1 MPNSAAEH
9 LNAIIK
15 AYLRSSRRKQLQNS
29 FSQLSQLS
37 PPAVV
42 NQPSNS
48 CEKNPSE
55 DTVSGGAWRGNK
67 EALFI
72 AQCDE
77 LIIRSRLST
86 RSLFMTLSFQVNR
99 MGLPLE
105 KGTWEPSLDANDC
118 NAAVL
123 FLLFAYA
130 SLGPPKKAKTHE
142 PFASSLLGVKYFF
155 SLQGRKQQPCQLH
168 VWELDATRSCLGN
181 SLNKLWVERGEVS
194 RYISVRRHS
203 LI

>member
-9 LNAIIK
+9 SNTIIK

-42 NQPSNS
+42 NQPSNG

-72 AQCDE
+72 ALCDE

-86 RSLFMTLSFQVNR
+86 HSLLMTLSLSKWIERAFCLKRAPGSLLLMVMTATQPPFFFF
-99 MGLPLE
+99 LPM
-105 KGTWEPSLDANDC
+105 PVYQD
-118 NAAVL
+118 
-123 FLLFAYA
+123 
-130 SLGPPKKAKTHE
+130 PKKGKKHM
-142 PFASSLLGVKYFF
+142 SHLHLL
-155 SLQGRKQQPCQLH
+155 
-168 VWELDATRSCLGN
+168 CLGLQIYFLFREEN
-181 SLNKLWVERGEVS
+181 SGLASWMCES
-194 RYISVRRHS
+194 
-203 LI
+203 

>member
-15 AYLRSSRRKQLQNS
+15 AYLHSSRRKQLQNS

-42 NQPSNS
+42 NQPSNG

-67 EALFI
+67 EPLFI
-72 AQCDE
+72 VQCDE

-86 RSLFMTLSFQVNR
+86 RSLLMTLSLQVNR
-99 MGLPLE
+99 TGLPLE
-105 KGTWEPSLDANDC
+105 KGTWEPSFDANDS
-118 NAAVL
+118 NAAAV
-123 FLLFAYA
+123 FLLFAHA
-130 SLGPPKKAKTHE
+130 SLSGPPPKKGKNT
-142 PFASSLLGVKYFF
+142 
-155 SLQGRKQQPCQLH
+155 
-168 VWELDATRSCLGN
+168 
-181 SLNKLWVERGEVS
+181 
-194 RYISVRRHS
+194 
-203 LI
+203 

>member
-9 LNAIIK
+9 LNGIIK

-37 PPAVV
+37 PPTVV
-42 NQPSNS
+42 NQPSNG

-72 AQCDE
+72 APCDE

-86 RSLFMTLSFQVNR
+86 RSLLMTLSLSKWIERAFRLKRAPGSLLLMVMTATQPPFFFF
-99 MGLPLE
+99 LPM
-105 KGTWEPSLDANDC
+105 PVYQD
-118 NAAVL
+118 
-123 FLLFAYA
+123 
-130 SLGPPKKAKTHE
+130 PKKEKKHE
-142 PFASSLLGVKYFF
+142 PFASSLLGVTDFF
-155 SLQGRKQQPCQLH
+155 SF
-168 VWELDATRSCLGN
+168 WEEN
-181 SLNKLWVERGEVS
+181 S
-194 RYISVRRHS
+194 S
-203 LI
+203 LASWICES